1 MYEGSC
7 FTNLDDFKRTEWP
20 SNFAFPPRIGDRV
33 ASVSGDRE
41 LKVVGVTH
49 CTIKY
54 ERDGVQMTR
63 PGIRVELHK

>member
-7 FTNLDDFKRTEWP
+7 FTNLDDFKRVEWP
-20 SNFAFPPRIGDRV
+20 DRFAFPPRIGDRV
-33 ASVSGDRE
+33 DSVDGSRQ

-49 CTIKY
+49 YTIKY
-54 ERDGVQMTR
+54 EHDRTPMTR